1 MKGSADT
8 DVTARGLVNQAVRPL
23 SDTRNGRAQRRRDGG
38 QHRGQEPGARSHPR
52 GRPSTHARDQLGMLI
67 DVEAERRREVIR
79 VGQPAASTK
88 ASRLQTQCRPG
99 RQS

>member
-1 MKGSADT
+1 
-8 DVTARGLVNQAVRPL
+8 
-23 SDTRNGRAQRRRDGG
+23 
-38 QHRGQEPGARSHPR
+38 
-52 GRPSTHARDQLGMLI
+52 MLI